1 MNLIIGLTG
10 GIGSGKSTVA
20 KEFKAL
26 GIEVIDA
33 DQVAREVVAPGE
45 NALHD
50 IELFFGA
57 GVIDVNGALDR
68 AKLRD
73 IIFQCEEKK
82 QWLNELLHPL
92 IRESMLTQLAEAR
105 SQYVILEAPLLF
117 ENKLNQYTNYNL
129 VVDVT
134 ELNQIK
140 RATQRDGNNDA
151 QIQAIMNSQLSRQA
165 RLAKADYV
173 IDNNSADLVA
183 LKHRI
188 SLLHQQFLA
197 LLE

>member
-1 MNLIIGLTG
+1 M
-10 GIGSGKSTVA
+10 A
-20 KEFKAL
+20 EEFKVL
-26 GIEVIDA
+26 GIEVIVA
-33 DQVAREVVAPGE
+33 DQVARQVVAPGE
-45 NALHD
+45 NALRE

-68 AKLRD
+68 SKLRD
-73 IIFQCEEKK
+73 IVFQCEEKK

-92 IRESMLTQLAEAR
+92 IRESMLKQLAEAR

-117 ENKLNQYTNYNL
+117 ENKLNHYTNYNL

-134 ELNQIK
+134 ELNQIQ
-140 RATQRDGNNDA
+140 RAAQRDGNNEA
-151 QIQAIMNSQLSRQA
+151 QIQAIMDSQLSRQA

-173 IDNNSADLVA
+173 IDNNSVDLAA

-188 SLLHQQFLA
+188 NLLHQQFLA

>member
-26 GIEVIDA
+26 GIEIIDA
-33 DQVAREVVAPGE
+33 DQVAREVVAPGRD
-45 NALHD
+45 ALRE
-50 IELFFGA
+50 IELFFGV

-68 AKLRD
+68 KKLRD

-134 ELNQIK
+134 ELNQIQ
-140 RATQRDGNNDA
+140 RAAKRDGNNEA

-173 IDNNSADLVA
+173 LDNSSADLVA

-188 SLLHQQFLA
+188 NLLHQQFLA

>member
-1 MNLIIGLTG
+1 MSLIIGLTG

-26 GIEVIDA
+26 GIDVIDA
-33 DQVAREVVAPGE
+33 DLVARQVVAPGQ
-45 NALHD
+45 NALVE

-57 GVIDVNGALDR
+57 EVIDVNGALDR

-92 IRESMLTQLAEAR
+92 IRESMLTELAQAS
-105 SQYVILEAPLLF
+105 SQYAILEAPLLF

-134 ELNQIK
+134 EQNQIY
-140 RATQRDGNNDA
+140 RATRRDGNNEA
-151 QIQAIMNSQLSRQA
+151 QIQAIMNSQLSREA
-165 RLAKADYV
+165 RLARADYI
-173 IDNNSADLVA
+173 IDNNSVDFVV

-188 SLLHQQFLA
+188 KLLHQQFLA
-197 LLE
+197 LIE

>member
-1 MNLIIGLTG
+1 MSLIIGLTG

-26 GIEVIDA
+26 DIDVIDA
-33 DQVAREVVAPGE
+33 DLVARKVVAPGQ
-45 NALHD
+45 NALVE

-57 GVIDVNGALDR
+57 EVIDVNGALDR
-68 AKLRD
+68 VKLRD
-73 IIFQCEEKK
+73 IIFQCEDKK

-92 IRESMLTQLAEAR
+92 IRETMLTELAQAS
-105 SQYVILEAPLLF
+105 SQYAILEAPLLF

-134 ELNQIK
+134 EQNQIY
-140 RATQRDGNNDA
+140 RATRRDGNNES

-165 RLAKADYV
+165 RLVKADYI
-173 IDNNSADLVA
+173 IDNNSVDLVA

-188 SLLHQQFLA
+188 KLLHQQFLA
-197 LLE
+197 LVE